1 MSSWVINHEFLIGQ
15 SHLKND
21 ISCQDFVDSFQNDEL
36 NITVLSDGC
45 GSSKH
50 SDIGS
55 KIVVKE
61 TIRLVSENFELII
74 NQDPIESRKFILS
87 HINRCL
93 QEKADEM
100 NVSVRELNATLL
112 FVAVKSNEELLLG
125 HLGDGYIGSINESI
139 LSIKSMEKKDA
150 EVNGTYYTTTENAY
164 LQFDLRKGKSSD
176 YSGFILMS
184 DGPGDALVD
193 SRIPFKKKFID
204 SVAGIMEHVGTND
217 SSKNNKML
225 KNYIKKVRDF
235 IQTGDDCSISI
246 MIKEN
251 TKAPL
256 FKIPS
261 TTKSEY
267 SLKDS
272 LGKYVVIYFYPK
284 DDTPGCTIETNDFN
298 KLLPKFKKLNC
309 DVFGV
314 SKDNIKSHDKFR
326 DKYKIKFDLLSD
338 EDLTVLKKYKVWAK
352 KKFMGREFMGILR
365 TTFLIDP
372 KGKIIKIWENVKVKD
387 HAKDVLDTLN
397 SIQK

>member
-1 MSSWVINHEFLIGQ
+1 
-15 SHLKND
+15 
-21 ISCQDFVDSFQNDEL
+21 
-36 NITVLSDGC
+36 
-45 GSSKH
+45 
-50 SDIGS
+50 
-55 KIVVKE
+55 
-61 TIRLVSENFELII
+61 
-74 NQDPIESRKFILS
+74 
-87 HINRCL
+87 
-93 QEKADEM
+93 
-100 NVSVRELNATLL
+100 
-112 FVAVKSNEELLLG
+112 
-125 HLGDGYIGSINESI
+125 
-139 LSIKSMEKKDA
+139 
-150 EVNGTYYTTTENAY
+150 
-164 LQFDLRKGKSSD
+164 
-176 YSGFILMS
+176 
-184 DGPGDALVD
+184 
-193 SRIPFKKKFID
+193 
-204 SVAGIMEHVGTND
+204 
-217 SSKNNKML
+217 
-225 KNYIKKVRDF
+225 
-235 IQTGDDCSISI
+235 

-261 TTKSEY
+261 TSKNEY

-314 SKDNIKSHDKFR
+314 SKDNLKSHDKFR

-338 EDLTVLKKYKVWAK
+338 ENLNVLKKYKVWAK